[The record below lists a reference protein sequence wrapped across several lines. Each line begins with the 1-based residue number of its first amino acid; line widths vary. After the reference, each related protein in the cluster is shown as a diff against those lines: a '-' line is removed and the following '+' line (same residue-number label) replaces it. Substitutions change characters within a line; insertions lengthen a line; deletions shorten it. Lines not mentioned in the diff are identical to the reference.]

1 MSAKKTPA
9 RKTSNTTKR
18 KTQTKNSNK
27 KQALKQQNERRE
39 LTAIFMFVMG
49 ILMVFLVF
57 MEGTSL
63 WRVLHNLLFGV
74 FGVIA
79 YVVPVILLI
88 VGVLL
93 TTERL
98 NLFYKHRSL
107 QIFLL
112 ITMICASVQI
122 FTGEEPGPNG
132 LFFNLRILYSDGQN
146 KIGGGLVGAILGWP
160 LYYLFGKSG
169 ASIII
174 VLGML
179 VFALLVTGSTL
190 RDFFATLKKPV
201 DKFSSAYKEHIEER
215 IRIQDEREN
224 AKFNIDIPIDGSS
237 DEKKVK
243 INMPN
248 HPVTSSKLKKFGEAY
263 DIPLDEKKPSV
274 KTVSVKD
281 GDPPITVS
289 QKNDM
294 DDIIETDDDGNEIVD
309 IEMLIR
315 KAMPEEK
322 ALSLQ
327 NAHTSNENTFPDQ
340 SVKLMESTEEIGR
353 LGNDTESPISRI
365 DIPFK
370 SDENNDE
377 ETYSFPPLSLLSDA
391 KIIHDKDA
399 GEELRQNAELLVD
412 TLKSFGVHT
421 KILDIT
427 RGPTVTRYELQPS
440 AGVRINRITNLAD
453 DIALNLASAGVR
465 IEAPIPNKAAVGIE
479 VPNKKISMVKI
490 KEMISSE
497 TFHRSKSSLSVA
509 LGKDISGKAVIADIG
524 KMPHVLI
531 AGATGS
537 GKSVCINT
545 IIISLLYKSSPEDV
559 RLLMIDPKV
568 VELGVYNG
576 IPHLLVPV
584 VTDPR
589 KAAGAL
595 NWAVTEMLNRYKLFA
610 DCQVRDINGYNLLA
624 TTVPEMKPLPQIV
637 VIIDE
642 LADLMMVAPNEVEDA
657 ICRLAQMARAAGMHL
672 VIATQRPS
680 VDVITG
686 VIKANIPSRIAFS
699 VSSSIDSRTILD
711 GSGAE
716 KLLGRGDMLFS
727 PMGSPK
733 PSRIQGCFVDDKEVE
748 KVVKYVKDGFKTEYD
763 NDIMDEIE
771 RQAVQEKGSS
781 GQKSGNSDDSDE
793 MLPKAIE
800 CVIEAGQASTS
811 MLQRKLKLGYGRA
824 ARIMDM
830 MEERGIIGPSE
841 GSKPRQVNMTR
852 QQWMEMNMSQNDG

>member
-1 MSAKKTPA
+1 MSAKKTA
-9 RKTSNTTKR
+9 AKKTSE
-18 KTQTKNSNK
+18 K
-27 KQALKQQNERRE
+27 KDSSKQDTEKKE
-39 LTAIFMFVMG
+39 LTAIYMFVIG
-49 ILMVFLVF
+49 IFLIFLVL

-63 WRVLHNLLFGV
+63 WKVLHNLLFGI
-74 FGVIA
+74 FGIIS
-79 YVVPVILLI
+79 YIIPVILLI
-88 VGVLL
+88 VCFLL
-93 TTERL
+93 TTDRVKM
-98 NLFYKHRSL
+98 YTRSRPI
-107 QIFLL
+107 QILLL
-112 ITMICASVQI
+112 ITIICAAVQI
-122 FTGEEPGPNG
+122 FSGEEPSTNG
-132 LFFNLRILYSDGQN
+132 IFFNLKTLYTDGQN
-146 KIGGGLVGAILGWP
+146 KIGGGLFGALFGWP
-160 LYYLFGKSG
+160 LYYLFGKPG

-174 VLGML
+174 ILGML
-179 VFALLVTGSTL
+179 VFVLLVTG
-190 RDFFATLKKPV
+190 ATLKDFFLTLRKPV
-201 DKFSSAYKEHIEER
+201 DKVSSIYKEHFEER
-215 IRIQDEREN
+215 TRMQDEKEN
-224 AKFNIDIPIDGSS
+224 AKFNIDIPIDGS
-237 DEKKVK
+237 DQNKKLE
-243 INMPN
+243 MPN
-248 HPVTSSKLKKFGEAY
+248 HPVTSTKLKKIQRII
-263 DIPLDEKKPSV
+263 DIPLSDDSPSYNDESSA
-274 KTVSVKD
+274 T
-281 GDPPITVS
+281 PPIIMPDSEYET
-289 QKNDM
+289 M
-294 DDIIETDDDGNEIVD
+294 DEEESIDVD

-315 KAMPEEK
+315 KAVPEDDNNTSSNISFISNNKTAPEEEH
-322 ALSLQ
+322 
-327 NAHTSNENTFPDQ
+327 N
-340 SVKLMESTEEIGR
+340 KLWKSSEEVERINKQAVLHG
-353 LGNDTESPISRI
+353 SRI
-365 DIPFK
+365 DIPY
-370 SDENNDE
+370 DNIDDDTNDHE
-377 ETYSFPPLSLLSDA
+377 DTYHYPPISLLSDA
-391 KIIHDKDA
+391 KIVHDKDA

-490 KEMISSE
+490 KDIVSSE
-497 TFHRSKSSLSVA
+497 TFTNAKSSLSVA
-509 LGKDISGKAVIADIG
+509 LGKDISGKVIVADIG
-524 KMPHVLI
+524 GMPHVLI

-545 IIISLLYKSSPEDV
+545 IIISMLYKSSPDEV

-568 VELGVYNG
+568 VELGIYNG

-610 DCQVRDINGYNLLA
+610 DFQVRDIKGYNHLA
-624 TTVPEMKPLPQIV
+624 STTPEMKPLPQIV
-637 VIIDE
+637 IIIDE

-716 KLLGRGDMLFS
+716 KLLGRGDMLFY

-733 PSRIQGCFVDDKEVE
+733 PSRVQGCFVDDKEVE
-748 KVVKYVKDGFKTEYD
+748 NVVKYVKDGFQTEYD
-763 NDIMDEIE
+763 SDIMDEIE
-771 RQAVQEKGSS
+771 RQAVQEKSSSSKKGS
-781 GQKSGNSDDSDE
+781 GTDDDSDE

-852 QQWMEMNMSQNDG
+852 QQWHEMNMSQSET